1 MKPYQF
7 VSLKESDGLAV
18 LTLNRPPVN
27 ILNIVMM
34 QEISHALA
42 ELYASTTARALLIR
56 GEGKCFSAGMDVGD
70 HMPDKVEHMMR
81 EMHMM
86 FERLAVLEI
95 PTVSS
100 VHGSAMGGGL
110 ELAAFTDMTFAAAGT
125 KLGVPEIKLGVF
137 PPIAVACFTDMIG
150 PKLTYDLVLTGRTFF
165 AEEALR
171 MGMVNAVYPPEEL
184 DARVDEIMRVFAG
197 LSRPVLVATKKALRS
212 AAGMPVF
219 EALHDTEHI
228 YMQEVMTT
236 DDAAEGLRSFL
247 EKRQP
252 QWKHK

>member
-18 LTLNRPPVN
+18 LTLKRPPVN

-34 QEISHALA
+34 QEISSALA

-81 EMHMM
+81 EMHTM

-171 MGMVNAVYPPEEL
+171 MGMVNAVHAPEEL
-184 DARVDEIMRVFAG
+184 DARVDEIMRVLAG

-219 EALHDTEHI
+219 EALHDAEHI